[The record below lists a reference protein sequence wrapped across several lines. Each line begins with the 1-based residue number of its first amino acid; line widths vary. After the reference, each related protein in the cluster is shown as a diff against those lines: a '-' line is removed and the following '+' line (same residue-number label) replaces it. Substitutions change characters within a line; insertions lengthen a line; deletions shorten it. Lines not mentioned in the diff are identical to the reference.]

1 MTNSLKQSG
10 RQILWRDALVAAIL
24 LLSPVAATAQQTIEN
39 LGLNQGAETEP
50 GYELRPTVTA
60 TYISNVFS
68 LSDAAQRSNRSLSVD
83 DYRFVPRLIGSISAP
98 VGRNTV
104 SLSGNVGYRRYTNNS
119 QLDSFDFGGGGR
131 FDFARYGRCGG
142 FASAEYRQ
150 YLRNFDDVQTAQTTL
165 EQIQYYAAGADCI
178 VARNVNAVGVFQF
191 QEADNAR
198 SGLVAIPASSTN
210 FNTTIFEGKLGY
222 GDIEH
227 LQFSLVGRYRH
238 YAQPNFLLP
247 SGGRGQASTIY
258 AGGIGAVWK
267 PQERFSVS
275 FNAQY
280 SGFENNIQTNAIGDF
295 VGGIDLTW
303 RPSPNLST
311 QFSIN
316 RDFTASNSFASSRY
330 INTSFTNSTTVHL
343 TARTQAVT
351 DLRVV
356 LRNINLL
363 QQGSTSI
370 TRQNDTF
377 FNVQERIV
385 YPVAERLLLE
395 VGGSYY
401 NRTSNQNG
409 GGFTG
414 ITGTIRLTYTFGTKK
429 AETFRPPEER

>member
-1 MTNSLKQSG
+1 MCRHMHSS
-10 RQILWRDALVAAIL
+10 RQGTYRAALMAACL
-24 LLSPVAATAQQTIEN
+24 LLMPCIAFAQQTIEN
-39 LGLNQGAETEP
+39 LGLNQGAEIEP

-60 TYISNVFS
+60 TYISNIFS
-68 LSDAAQRSNRSLSVD
+68 LSDAAQRTNRGLSVD
-83 DYRFVPRLIGSISAP
+83 DYRFVPRLLGLISAP
-98 VGRNTV
+98 VGRNALT
-104 SLSGNVGYRRYTNNS
+104 LDGNVGYRRYTNNS

-142 FASAEYRQ
+142 YAAAEYRQ
-150 YLRNFDDVQTAQTTL
+150 YLRNFDDVQTVQTTL
-165 EQIQYYAAGADCI
+165 EQIQNYAAGVDCI

-191 QEADNAR
+191 QEADNSR
-198 SGLVAIPASSTN
+198 SGLVSVPVSSTN

-227 LQFSLVGRYRH
+227 LQFSLLGRYRH

-258 AGGIGAVWK
+258 AGGVGAVWK
-267 PQERFSVS
+267 PHERLAVS
-275 FNAQY
+275 FNALY
-280 SGFENNIQTNAIGDF
+280 SGFENNLQSSATGDF

-330 INTSFTNSTTVHL
+330 INTSFSNSTILHI
-343 TARTQAVT
+343 TARTQAIT

-363 QQGSTSI
+363 QQGSSTI
-370 TRQNDTF
+370 TRQDDTF
-377 FNVQERIV
+377 FSVQERIV
-385 YPVAERLLLE
+385 YPVVERVLLE

-414 ITGTIRLTYTFGTKK
+414 LTGTIRLTYTFGTRHT
-429 AETFRPPEER
+429 ETFRPPDER